1 MQTPARLV
9 AAAVLSL
16 AVLATSAC
24 GDSGDSG
31 DKDAKDNETTSEAT
45 TDATGAP
52 AATGA
57 ECTAEDVKVEGGF
70 GDEPTIT
77 IPDDCSPPTTLI
89 SKDLVAGSGS
99 GAENGATVLANY
111 HLVTWSDKQVLDSS
125 FTRGEPYPVENI
137 GQAQVIEG
145 WNQGLIGMKKG
156 TRRLLIVPPALGY
169 GPGGNGVQPDET
181 LVFVIDAV
189 DVS

>member
-9 AAAVLSL
+9 AAAVLSF

-24 GDSGDSG
+24 GDSGD
-31 DKDAKDNETTSEAT
+31 KEAKDNETTSEAP
-45 TDATGAP
+45 TDAP

-89 SKDLVAGSGS
+89 SKDLVAGGGA
-99 GAENGATVLANY
+99 GAENGGTVLANY

-125 FTRGEPYPVENI
+125 FQRGAPYPVENI

-169 GPGGNGVQPDET
+169 GAGGNGVQPDET